1 MPSHNKTIDIQG
13 LGLTKD
19 EPVHIDTLR
28 RITAL
33 DASEQEDSNDSLHD
47 ELTKFSD
54 TVSTLIKHHVFDS
67 TRGFKS
73 ILISGDWGT
82 GKTSVLGNLA
92 SKVIR
97 AESGANHYPTKTI
110 FFEAWKYENEQ
121 NLMFALL
128 WLLVD
133 SSEKGEE
140 VKQEYNTDANSDIR
154 EVFDYLLAICSQ
166 KALNMSFKGMIEERN
181 AMKAHR
187 REKAT
192 TEFLPDYISTDRF
205 LKGFESLLEKLYP
218 EKKLVVLIDDLDRCS
233 PESAMNLLDSIRQL
247 INGVSDQNCC
257 FVVAMDKV
265 TLQQAIRHKFSELS
279 SYDSNRYLE
288 KLFPISL
295 QLPAIQLSFD
305 QFCKKGRAPN
315 REAAD
320 AIDAIFQSP
329 HFENARLFKRC
340 MNQLWTY
347 RLAQSTQAQRP
358 KADGFLTENANVSLV
373 LVEWLAAIN
382 RWPLLRQL
390 ISKGDSYW
398 DSIQT
403 TLEGRSDANLDD
415 AETIAFLAQPGV
427 KTFLIQSTVF
437 GSIFS
442 ETNLYRR
449 VQAYEA
455 AERELRYVGL

>member
-110 FFEAWKYENEQ
+110 FFEAWKYESEE
-121 NLMFALL
+121 NLLLALIWVIVMSSERSGDLASSKANSLFQKVYDFALVIGTKISTGSRYKNL
-128 WLLVD
+128 I
-133 SSEKGEE
+133 E
-140 VKQEYNTDANSDIR
+140 
-154 EVFDYLLAICSQ
+154 DY
-166 KALNMSFKGMIEERN
+166 KALHQDRLEAETVKNMPEYVKTD
-181 AMKAHR
+181 K
-187 REKAT
+187 
-192 TEFLPDYISTDRF
+192 FLDVF
-205 LKGFESLLEKLYP
+205 AELLKELYEDNKLII
-218 EKKLVVLIDDLDRCS
+218 LIDDLDRCS
-233 PESAMNLLDSIRQL
+233 PESAMSLLDNIRHL
-247 INGVSDQNCC
+247 INGLSSQNCC
-257 FVVAMDKV
+257 FIVAMDKI
-265 TLQQAIRHKFSELS
+265 TLQQAIRHKFSDLS

-347 RLAQSTQAQRP
+347 RLAQSTQAQP
-358 KADGFLTENANVSLV
+358 PENDGFLTENANVSLV

-382 RWPLLRQL
+382 RWPVLRQL
-390 ISKGDSYW
+390 ITKDDNYW
-398 DSIQT
+398 NSIQEF
-403 TLEGRSDANLDD
+403 LEGNSGNVHLNSFDK
-415 AETIAFLAQPGV
+415 ETNSFLAQPGV
-427 KTFLIQSTVF
+427 ETFLTKSTIFEVF
-437 GSIFS
+437 FS
-442 ETNLYRR
+442 ETSLSKRMCS
-449 VQAYEA
+449 YEVS
-455 AERELRYVGL
+455 ERELRKYGL